1 MSFVDIRHLRKSD
14 IQEIDGHQWIV
25 SSRHKTGIP
34 FRVRLLDQ
42 PLSIIRQYEKGNNEY
57 IFDRLEYHAIAKR
70 LPSILKVCNI
80 NKHITLHCARH
91 SFAVMAL
98 NYGVPIE
105 SVSRI
110 LGHSNIT
117 TTQIYAKITTKKLN
131 MDFLRLEHGID
142 TINPPTRKKES
153 YLIYIKKGIRRM
165 LSFLHLTTRER
176 GGNVKNEWKNKEKCK
191 KVSKKNKKK

>member
-1 MSFVDIRHLRKSD
+1 
-14 IQEIDGHQWIV
+14 
-25 SSRHKTGIP
+25 
-34 FRVRLLDQ
+34 
-42 PLSIIRQYEKGNNEY
+42 
-57 IFDRLEYHAIAKR
+57 
-70 LPSILKVCNI
+70 
-80 NKHITLHCARH
+80 
-91 SFAVMAL
+91 MAL

-142 TINPPTRKKES
+142 TINPPTRKKGS

-165 LSFLHLTTRER
+165 LSFLHLTTKER
-176 GGNVKNEWKNKEKCK
+176 GGNVKNEGKNKEKCK